1 MYKVNVDV
9 KLNAYQATFGQHIRY
24 LRRLR
29 SLTQEEVAHRAGVH
43 VTYLSGIER
52 GVRNPSLKNIRAI
65 AEALG
70 VPMGELFAPEPVVSE
85 HPSPEPV
92 VSESL
97 SPEPVVSESLSPEPV
112 VSESLSPEP
121 VVSESLSPEPVVS
134 ESLSV
139 APDATPTEISSAA
152 FIDSPVSEA
161 NPIYPAP
168 ES

>member
-1 MYKVNVDV
+1 MDAYK
-9 KLNAYQATFGQHIRY
+9 ATFGQHIRY

-70 VPMGELFAPEPVVSE
+70 VPMWELFAPE
-85 HPSPEPV
+85 PSPEPV
-92 VSESL
+92 VSEPL
-97 SPEPVVSESLSPEPV
+97 SPEPVVSEPLSPEPV
-112 VSESLSPEP
+112 VSEPLSPEP
-121 VVSESLSPEPVVS
+121 VSL
-134 ESLSV
+134 
-139 APDATPTEISSAA
+139 AADATPTEISSAA